1 VNDAHTA
8 AAAADTRS
16 QILRVAG
23 SLIRTRSYLG
33 FSFQDIA
40 DEIGIRKPSLY
51 HHFTC
56 KQALGVEVLRQATA
70 AFEEWAAT
78 TPTAPRRKLTAYF
91 NMYRNGLHAG
101 HGVCPAGALACGWDC
116 IDAELRAAV
125 RCLRDAQ
132 ISWLKGVL
140 SAIGMRGR
148 KHSTRAT
155 AAFVFAAC
163 QGALLSARMTGAVGD
178 FDAAVA
184 QARTAV
190 LTDATLQAGSR

>member
-1 VNDAHTA
+1 MNDARTA
-8 AAAADTRS
+8 AVSDTRS
-16 QILRVAG
+16 QILRVAR

-51 HHFTC
+51 HHFAC
-56 KQALGVEVLRQATA
+56 KEALGVEVLRQATA
-70 AFEEWAAT
+70 AFEAWAAT
-78 TPTAPRRKLTAYF
+78 TPPAPRSKLTAYF

-101 HGVCPAGALACGWDC
+101 RGICPAGALACGWDC
-116 IDAELRAAV
+116 IDADLRAAV
-125 RCLRDAQ
+125 RSLRDAQ
-132 ISWLKGVL
+132 IFWLNGVL

-148 KHSTRAT
+148 KQSARDT

-163 QGALLSARMTGAVGD
+163 QGALLSARMTGAVED

-184 QARTAV
+184 QVRSALLAG
-190 LTDATLQAGSR
+190 ANLQASSR

>member
-1 VNDAHTA
+1 VNDARIATA
-8 AAAADTRS
+8 SDTRS
-16 QILRVAG
+16 QILRVARK
-23 SLIRTRSYLG
+23 LIRTRSYLG

-51 HHFTC
+51 HHFAC
-56 KQALGVEVLRQATA
+56 KEALGVEVLRQATA
-70 AFEEWAAT
+70 AFEAWAAS
-78 TPTAPRRKLTAYF
+78 TPAAPRSKLIAYF

-125 RCLRDAQ
+125 RRLRDAQ
-132 ISWLKGVL
+132 ISWLNGVL

-148 KHSTRAT
+148 KHATRDT
-155 AAFVFAAC
+155 AACVFAAC
-163 QGALLSARMTGAVGD
+163 QGALLSARMTGAVED

-184 QARTAV
+184 QVRTAV
-190 LTDATLQAGSR
+190 LAGATLPAASR

>member
-1 VNDAHTA
+1 MNDAQTA
-8 AAAADTRS
+8 AASDTRS
-16 QILRVAG
+16 QILRVAT

-40 DEIGIRKPSLY
+40 DQIGIRKPSLY
-51 HHFTC
+51 HHFAC
-56 KQALGVEVLRQATA
+56 KEALGVAVLRQATA
-70 AFEEWAAT
+70 AFEAWAAT
-78 TPTAPRRKLTAYF
+78 TPPVPRSKLTAYF

-132 ISWLKGVL
+132 ISWLNGVL
-140 SAIGMRGR
+140 SAFGIRGR
-148 KHSTRAT
+148 KHSTRDT
-155 AAFVFAAC
+155 AACVFAAC
-163 QGALLSARMTGAVGD
+163 QGALLSARMTGAVED

-184 QARTAV
+184 QVRTAV
-190 LTDATLQAGSR
+190 LAAATPRASSR